1 MLSSKFWFAQYAV
14 CWGTDDSFIV
24 FWCDISDLST
34 DLWHSGFY
42 MAPPKH
48 LRPKH
53 KNALFHTF
61 EIFLNN
67 SDGIFRELRLRAFT
81 QYWYLSY
88 LKKVVHLRYVAFSP
102 VGMHCFC
109 TWSTVIWGL
118 SQNIINFF
126 SQIDFLSRFSFFPA
140 ERWFE
145 KQPWVALYSSYGGY
159 IVAPKKWVS

>member
-126 SQIDFLSRFSFFPA
+126 SQIDFLSRFSFFHA

-145 KQPWVALYSSYGGY
+145 KRPWVSLYSSCGG
-159 IVAPKKWVS
+159 KSQQTRHS

>member
-1 MLSSKFWFAQYAV
+1 MAYRDGRQIPVLRNIGYP
-14 CWGTDDSFIV
+14 GFI
-24 FWCDISDLST
+24 WLL
-34 DLWHSGFY
+34 LWLFIWSIFIYYIFREY

-48 LRPKH
+48 PRPKH
-53 KNALFHTF
+53 KNALSHTF
-61 EIFLNN
+61 KIFLNN

-81 QYWYLSY
+81 EYWYLSY

-126 SQIDFLSRFSFFPA
+126 RKSIFYRVFRSFVRNAGSKNNHGWP
-140 ERWFE
+140 
-145 KQPWVALYSSYGGY
+145 Y
-159 IVAPKKWVS
+159 IRRMGDIYNSG

>member
-24 FWCDISDLST
+24 FWCDISDL
-34 DLWHSGFY
+34 WHSGFY

-48 LRPKH
+48 PRPKH

-81 QYWYLSY
+81 QYWYLWY